1 MKSKA
6 IGYSFYYP
14 KYLTIEENGECFVAK
29 CPYCGEEKLN
39 WSNWYMAKIE
49 AEELRVICENCKKEF
64 TSEEIEK
71 GKYLGRIEDK
81 LKKVIKRKEE

>member
-39 WSNWYMAKIE
+39 WFNWYMAKIE
-49 AEELRVICENCKKEF
+49 AEELRAICENCKKEF